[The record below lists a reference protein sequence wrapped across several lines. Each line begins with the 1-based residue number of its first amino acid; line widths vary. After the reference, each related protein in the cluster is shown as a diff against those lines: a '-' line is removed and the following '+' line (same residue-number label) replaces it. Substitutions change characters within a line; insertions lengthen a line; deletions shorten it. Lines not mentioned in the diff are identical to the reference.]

1 MAKDLNTLIAEVIFG
16 IAEEAIEEYGMNSI
30 GANIQNILE
39 GVSNIF
45 INNDIGKQTP
55 ESKQLALSVA
65 VMLVYILGD
74 QRDLNDIVSDFK
86 ITKRW

>member
-86 ITKRW
+86 ITKR